1 MQDEHVTPSNRPAV
15 STSNRARDWTQGSIL
30 RNLLS
35 ISWPVMVNN
44 TINVLGP
51 TVDLIWIGRLGSNDI
66 AAMGVASMIVMLVNG
81 LMMGLFTGLR
91 SMVSRAIGAKDKE
104 GAIHVARQAFVI
116 SLALGIVLA
125 AMGIFLDEWMLS
137 LLGVD
142 PEIVSLGSGYMR
154 IQFIGM
160 VAMSMRFLTD
170 GLMQASGD
178 TMTPMK
184 LAIVFRVVHIAL
196 SPLLI
201 FGWWIFPR
209 MGLNG
214 AAITSVISQSVGTG
228 LGFWILMSG
237 RSRLKLTFSGFR
249 FDFKIIWRLIT
260 IGIPSSIM
268 GMQMQF
274 GQLVL
279 TRAVVPFGTIGVA
292 AHSLCQRID
301 MSLSMPLLGLGVGAG
316 VLVGQNLGARQPQ
329 RAEKSAWI
337 ATGISEAVL
346 VIIAIIIL
354 IKPDLIIRIFSSD
367 AELMSVADSYI
378 RIAAMGYAVS
388 SFTLVLQSCISSAGD
403 TMPPMLISL
412 VSVWVVQV
420 PLAIVLSRTDMGV
433 FGVRW
438 AIAAGSLLSAIAYIV
453 YFRMGRWKLKR
464 L

>member
-1 MQDEHVTPSNRPAV
+1 MQDKLGSPSNRPTAL
-15 STSNRARDWTQGSIL
+15 TSNRARDWTQGSIL

-91 SMVSRAIGAKDKE
+91 SMVSRAIGAKDKQ

-116 SLALGIVLA
+116 SLAMGIVLA

-170 GLMQASGD
+170 GMMQASGD

-196 SPLLI
+196 SPILI

-209 MGLNG
+209 MGLDG

-279 TRAVVPFGTIGVA
+279 TRVVVPFGTIAVA

-301 MSLSMPLLGLGVGAG
+301 MSLAMPLLGLGVGAG

-346 VIIAIIIL
+346 FIIAIVIL

-367 AELMSVADSYI
+367 AELMSVADTYI

-388 SFTLVLQSCISSAGD
+388 SFTMVLQSCISSAGD

-420 PLAIVLSRTDMGV
+420 PLSIVLSQTDMGV

-438 AIAAGSLLSAIAYIV
+438 AIAGGALLSAIAYIV